1 MAIASAWSQSPT
13 VLRWENCSRH
23 TSGRLRPVAIPS
35 FADSI
40 WISIAIRFEATIT
53 HRSVKPNFEPPA
65 MLVAKL
71 PGSM

>member
-1 MAIASAWSQSPT
+1 M
-13 VLRWENCSRH
+13 
-23 TSGRLRPVAIPS
+23 AIPS

-40 WISIAIRFEATIT
+40 WISIAIRFEATMT